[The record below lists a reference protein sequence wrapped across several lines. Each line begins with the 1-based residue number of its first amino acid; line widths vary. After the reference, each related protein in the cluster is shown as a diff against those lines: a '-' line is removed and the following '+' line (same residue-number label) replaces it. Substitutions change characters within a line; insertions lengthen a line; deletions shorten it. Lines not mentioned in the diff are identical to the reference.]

1 VSRPNPPYQ
10 AIPKH
15 VENALLFALEQLE
28 VPLLCLERT
37 GEHFTLPWMSH
48 GAKSLLCRGPSAL
61 GLSTTTTAK
70 IATDLAASI
79 LLGQKSPPF
88 APRSSAS
95 GFIAMLDLGAG
106 PRVPVKFAATPLDE
120 DTDRYVIEL
129 LDVESTSRNIAASR
143 EIEERFERIVETL
156 ASSVWILRNRRIIY
170 GNPASSELLSVERN
184 HLIGID
190 FVEFCA
196 PCDVPSFLENLER
209 TEQGESVPPVEY
221 RIVTRDGRQLIVE
234 FSSVALDYDGG
245 LAVLSFGRDV
255 TLRKQIEKSRLQ
267 ADRLSALGLLT
278 GGMAHALNN
287 PLTYVVLNLDHVLG
301 RFEDLTNDAK
311 GLEDILA
318 RLEEAK
324 EGAERMATIV
334 KRMRSFAR
342 TDESTTKRLDLRSV
356 LESVVELIGHE
367 VRHRGK
373 LTTHFE
379 DVPQVVANE
388 SKLEQ
393 VFLGLLLFAAQV
405 LPDDLPSRPSV
416 RINLA
421 ADERRFAVLEIVCE
435 GCLLDTNTVEKL
447 FDPFA
452 HYENN
457 PNEGF
462 GLSVCKSLVEQLG
475 GRLTAEP
482 LIGTGLLLRTTI
494 PCVSLFRPKD
504 AQVNSTRASSVPRLR
519 CGRTKILLIDDDPN
533 VGKALNRLLEGE
545 HDVRCLESPQ
555 AALQE
560 LLADANYDLIFC
572 DLMMP
577 ILNGMDLFEVLR
589 YNRPG
594 YERKIVFM
602 TGDAYSPTVAQ
613 FLSQV
618 PNQRIE
624 KPFNLSVILRL
635 IHRAVRKFD

>member
-1 VSRPNPPYQ
+1 
-10 AIPKH
+10 
-15 VENALLFALEQLE
+15 
-28 VPLLCLERT
+28 
-37 GEHFTLPWMSH
+37 MSQ

-79 LLGQKSPPF
+79 LLGQTSAPF

-95 GFIAMLDLGAG
+95 DFVAMLDLGAG
-106 PRVPVKFAATPLDE
+106 PRVPVRFAATSLDD

-129 LDVESTSRNIAASR
+129 LDVESTSRNISASR

-170 GNPASSELLSVERN
+170 GNPASSELLSVERS

-190 FVEFCA
+190 FIEFCL
-196 PCDVPSFLENLER
+196 PEDIPSFLENLGR
-209 TEQGESVPPVEY
+209 TEQGQSVPAVEY

-255 TLRKQIEKSRLQ
+255 TMRKQIEKSRLQ

-301 RFEDLTNDAK
+301 RLDDLTNDAK
-311 GLEDILA
+311 GLDDILA

-373 LTTHFE
+373 LTSHFE
-379 DVPQVVANE
+379 DVPQVIANE

-421 ADERRFAVLEIVCE
+421 VDERRFAVLEIVCE

-452 HYENN
+452 NHENN

-494 PCVSLFRPKD
+494 PCVSLSRPPET
-504 AQVNSTRASSVPRLR
+504 QVTSAPPSSVPRLR

-533 VGKALNRLLEGE
+533 VGKALHRLLEGE
-545 HDVRCLESPQ
+545 HDVTCLESPQ

-560 LLADANYDLIFC
+560 LLADSNYDLIFC

-577 ILNGMDLFEVLR
+577 VLNGMDLFEVLR

-602 TGDAYSPTVAQ
+602 TGDVYNPTVAQ

-624 KPFNLSVILRL
+624 KPFNLQVILRL
-635 IHRAVRKFD
+635 IHRAARKFD